1 MSNTQI
7 NGELMASSLKEEVK
21 ALEQHLRKLAAHTDD
36 ELAARYLIKR
46 SPRPKGLYWQLR
58 GIVGSVLRWFQAWW
72 PWRQKPWPVSL
83 KQLPIDPKAKPL
95 IIWAVGSD
103 RNTLR
108 EACTGLSKQWDSMPG
123 YAPVLITDIADFA
136 FFSRLGWLVEYLPRL
151 AGQGEPYEER
161 KLKYLARLYRGA
173 PVLPVNAGLE
183 DCDTVRIGPAANLW
197 RARSRSGR

>member
-108 EACTGLSKQWDSMPG
+108 EACTGLSKQWNSMPG

-136 FFSRLGWLVEYLPRL
+136 FFSRLGAWKSIVSRHSGEGFGPSAEAPDGHKNTDSGSALQPPFGRL
-151 AGQGEPYEER
+151 EPV
-161 KLKYLARLYRGA
+161 KVDQPLHVGLKHF
-173 PVLPVNAGLE
+173 
-183 DCDTVRIGPAANLW
+183 T
-197 RARSRSGR
+197 